1 MPNMLNEL
9 LVEQY
14 RRDLNEIDNV
24 VAIDFSGLNSEKMAE
39 FRTELRKAS
48 LTMEVVKNRIAVH
61 ALKEGGL
68 QPLLESDQ
76 AAKVFSGT
84 HFFNFLSR
92 SRH

>member
-1 MPNMLNEL
+1 
-9 LVEQY
+9 
-14 RRDLNEIDNV
+14 
-24 VAIDFSGLNSEKMAE
+24 
-39 FRTELRKAS
+39 
-48 LTMEVVKNRIAVH
+48 MEVVKNRIAVH